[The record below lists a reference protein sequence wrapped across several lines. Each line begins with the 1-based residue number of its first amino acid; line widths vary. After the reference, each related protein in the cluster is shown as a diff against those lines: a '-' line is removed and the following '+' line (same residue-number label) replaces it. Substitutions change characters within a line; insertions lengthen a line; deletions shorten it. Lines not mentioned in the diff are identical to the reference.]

1 MYFYEV
7 IKECDEELLVREF
20 LFLCDNS
27 PDIKHTEKAIRN
39 ALMSIR
45 EMKAK
50 TSDKKVIIIEKVI
63 SDEIFDGE
71 FDRVYVLD
79 TSDNKT
85 YGLEIN
91 PWSDTLG
98 YKVDDNNLFFYGY
111 EKFAALVLWEIT
123 WFGYDEVTIQERVRA
138 WNKN

>member
-1 MYFYEV
+1 MYFYQV
-7 IKECDEELLVREF
+7 IKECDKESLVREF
-20 LFLCDNS
+20 LFLCDDS
-27 PDIKHTEKAIRN
+27 PDIKLTEKAIRD
-39 ALMSIR
+39 ALMSLR
-45 EMKAK
+45 EMEAK
-50 TSDKKVIIIEKVI
+50 ISDKKIIIIEKVI

-79 TSDNKT
+79 TLDNKT

-98 YKVDDNNLFFYGY
+98 YKVDDNSLLFYGY

-123 WFGYDEVTIQERVRA
+123 WFGYDEVTIQERVRTL
-138 WNKN
+138 K